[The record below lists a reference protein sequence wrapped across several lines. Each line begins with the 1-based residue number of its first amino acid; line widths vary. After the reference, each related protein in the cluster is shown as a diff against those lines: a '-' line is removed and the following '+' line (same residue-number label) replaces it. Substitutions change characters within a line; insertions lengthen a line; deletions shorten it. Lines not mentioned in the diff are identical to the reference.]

1 MSGGGE
7 PELLVEVRG
16 SLGLLTLNRP
26 KALNAL
32 THGMV
37 VMMRAALDE
46 WAVRDD
52 VLAVAVVGAGE
63 RGLCAGGDIVSLYD
77 EAVSGGG
84 AAAAAFWSDEYRLN
98 ALIARYPKP
107 YVALMDGI
115 VLGGGVGISAHGSHR
130 VVTERSKIGMPET
143 GIGFVPDVGG
153 TWLLAH
159 APGELGTHLALTGTM
174 IGAADAIAVGLADV
188 HVPSRSLGE
197 LIAALELLDQ
207 ASESDAAAAVE
218 ATIAEFAEPA
228 GAAALLDERGWIDEA
243 YAGDDVASMIDRM
256 RASGHEAALA
266 AAGALASRSPSALTV
281 TLSLLRRSARAGS
294 LDEALALEFR
304 AALRALASPDFAEG
318 VRAQVIDKDRSPRWS
333 PPTLAGV
340 DPAAAEAA
348 LAPLDEHERQRFGT
362 DEWEA
367 S

>member
-1 MSGGGE
+1 MSEAGE

-26 KALNAL
+26 RALNAL

-46 WAVRDD
+46 WALRDD
-52 VLAVAVVGAGE
+52 VLVVAVVGAGD

-84 AAAAAFWSDEYRLN
+84 AAAAAFWTDEYRLN
-98 ALIARYPKP
+98 SLIARYPKP

-130 VVTERSKIGMPET
+130 VVTERSRIGMPET

-153 TWLLAH
+153 TWLLSH
-159 APGELGTHLALTGTM
+159 APGQLGTHLALTGAM
-174 IGAADAIAVGLADV
+174 IGAADAIAVGLADAL
-188 HVPSRSLGE
+188 VPSRLLRE
-197 LIAALELLDQ
+197 LTAALELLDP
-207 ASESDAAAAVE
+207 AVEHDPMAAVD
-218 ATIAEFAEPA
+218 ATIDEFAQPA
-228 GAAALLDERGWIDEA
+228 GRAALLAERAWIDAA
-243 YAGDDVASMIDRM
+243 YAGDDASSMIDRM

-266 AAGALASRSPSALTV
+266 AADALVTRSPTALTV

-304 AALRALASPDFAEG
+304 AALRALAATDFAEG

-333 PPTLAGV
+333 PPTFAGV
-340 DPAAAEAA
+340 DPAVAEAA
-348 LAPLDEHERQRFGT
+348 LAPLDERERQRFGT

-367 S
+367 A